1 MNQKI
6 SNTNAGILIVKKI
19 MKGTKTNT
27 FALGKKC
34 KYAPKTPAID
44 PEAPIIGIFESKLKI
59 DCESDANTPQAM

>member
-1 MNQKI
+1 
-6 SNTNAGILIVKKI
+6 
-19 MKGTKTNT
+19 MKGTKTNI

-59 DCESDANTPQAM
+59 DCERDANIPEAM